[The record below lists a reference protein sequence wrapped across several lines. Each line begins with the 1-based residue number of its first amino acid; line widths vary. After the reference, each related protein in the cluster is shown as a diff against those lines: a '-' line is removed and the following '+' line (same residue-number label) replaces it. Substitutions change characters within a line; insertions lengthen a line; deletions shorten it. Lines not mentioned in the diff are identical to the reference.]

1 MSAYLQVLQGIVII
15 AILIFLL
22 DEVTKDLQDEVEV
35 RGVLEGVTKVLLDEV
50 EVREVLEG
58 VNKVLLDEVE
68 VKEVFKSVESGGL
81 SLYLKAFNVS

>member
-1 MSAYLQVLQGIVII
+1 MSAYLLVLQGIVII
-15 AILIFLL
+15 AILIILL

-68 VKEVFKSVESGGL
+68 VRKCL
-81 SLYLKAFNVS
+81 NQ